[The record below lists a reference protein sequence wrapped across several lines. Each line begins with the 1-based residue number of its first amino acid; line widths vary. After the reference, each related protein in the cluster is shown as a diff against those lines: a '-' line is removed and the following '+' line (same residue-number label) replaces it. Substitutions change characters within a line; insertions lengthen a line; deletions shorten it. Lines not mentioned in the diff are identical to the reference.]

1 MGIYL
6 YYWNSAQIMYNK
18 WDKNLVNIFKLIVEN
33 GILKNIKVNRASG
46 FMRGKLNKI
55 WRVV

>member
-1 MGIYL
+1 
-6 YYWNSAQIMYNK
+6 MYNK